1 MKLIE
6 IQHQFFTYGGQQYY
20 CIKAET
26 DSLLNVIAVY
36 CKAADGS
43 EVVIRGKDKIAE
55 ITPGTLGAP
64 YFSVSDELPSIETSV
79 PDSMADDI
87 TSAMLK
93 LKNAVGG
100 STVDFVC
107 ERLQWTRK
115 QIEEYLLAEQVDSV
129 ALAIYN
135 IEARH
140 QAIIIGDQTGIGKGR
155 MAASLIRYAYVKGKK
170 AVFITEQPKLFADI
184 YRDLS
189 DTGSADLVPFIIA
202 DSTDK
207 DAKINLTDENGEIIK
222 TIYSPLPDSKKYKVI
237 NGKLDYDYNYV
248 LTTYSQFRA
257 QTDPEKQTSKDRKG
271 LERYK
276 FLIDTAEN
284 GVLILDE
291 VHNAAGSSMSTR
303 TFYGKEKTELK
314 GSNTFVMIS
323 KAVQVASAVC
333 FLSATFAKRPENMPL
348 YAFRS
353 CLSETQLS
361 DIDLISSISKGGEA
375 LQEIISSSLVK
386 EGQMVRREKT
396 YDGIDVNYI
405 YLDKEGNKKHQVPD
419 LEQLHRSLSDN
430 ITGLMLKIV
439 DFEKKYVSEAMSIIA
454 ETSAAYGEEVSQ
466 NNQDLGVNHTEYFSR
481 VFNIVGQMLLSV
493 KAEAVADHAIRRLK
507 EGKKVVIAISHTS
520 EAMLQDIMDE
530 SGIEADSGNYIRTDF
545 SQGLLRGLKNTLK
558 YSVKGE
564 DGKSQ
569 GSYYI
574 PLEMLSEDGQKEF
587 NRLSAEIMSTK
598 TGVNCSPIDVIEQK
612 LQKAGYNF
620 GEITGRKYRVEFTDD
635 TFTNGR
641 IFTRKPESKNTAVI
655 KYQNNK
661 TDVLIINTSGAT
673 GLSVHATNKGT
684 SLPENEVKPRCMII
698 AECELDISKEVQKR
712 GRINRTGQ
720 LKNIPPS
727 YDYLMSAIP
736 AEKRNMMMLQKKLL
750 SLDANTTSKQKQS
763 TGIIDVPDFL
773 NKYGDMAVTQYLKD
787 NAEIN
792 DRMNDPLNLFDE
804 DKGKMK
810 ETEKVDGAAKKV
822 SGRVAMLKC
831 ADQEDF
837 YNSVYESYN
846 SLVENLKLRGEYDL
860 EVNEIPLNAT
870 LIGSKS
876 IFTAQKSKGNSV
888 FAEASYIGNYE
899 CDVLVKPFSRTEVEG
914 MLQNFKTEHGGQDP
928 QDTAAQ
934 LADEL
939 EHNALTLKKV
949 KELEET
955 ANYSVK
961 YTTINQNKDLKP
973 EKKAEK
979 LAELEK
985 KHKSTLI
992 KIEADSNKKIS
1003 RKHIIKHFYA
1013 GRECFVFDNMRAV
1026 CLGAKIGKAKN
1037 RYTLSNIT
1045 ICFAVAST
1053 VKYVEFNLSDNGF
1066 AELGAISAYGDPQ
1079 NSVLEN
1085 WQQII
1090 QDATK
1095 SREMRR
1101 IVTGNILAA
1110 YPQVENLIEAE
1121 NSKAFNV
1128 KLVNFTLSNG
1138 GREKGIL
1145 LPKTA
1150 TDGIVTKSFSKVKI
1164 SDAKK
1169 YLKNETHKLNYP
1181 SFTKTI
1187 DFSTGCKLF
1196 VTTSNGNIQEINFST
1211 PNVSKNYK
1219 EFMLTD
1225 FWLNISDNGR
1235 GCDKGRCYSIT
1246 IKAGNLDDKFS
1257 KILDYLEKSGLQ
1269 LEVESSEVSKI
1280 IGSRTLD
1287 DNANWKPL
1295 TVNRANIPGGK
1306 ISKLFDNEIKLL
1318 KLKYG
1323 KTLQGT
1329 DENSIENLTLKI
1341 WQNGFNSVTLSQ
1353 LDNIINDIQ
1362 NEKLK
1367 CTFYRSNRKRHDGI
1381 MHKPGFEKVALGAAI
1396 IVGGGKK
1403 YRSSTYEQY
1412 DVERTGFLRELLV
1425 EWAKLKGF
1433 FFDDIY
1439 EYLKENGFDYLDK
1452 KKKGGN
1458 ESEVFGNGKLV
1469 IKIVNP
1475 DVLYPGNIVNAVNR
1489 FLIHNYLFG
1498 DNLPLYIL
1506 GFTIINGYFRIIAVQ
1521 QFVQAK
1527 HTATEDEIIDFV
1539 KEIISGVKTEDEYCN
1554 FHTTDFIIHDLHR
1567 LNVLKD
1573 DAGNF
1578 YVIDNFLKF
1587 NNNELEGINQSFWCN
1602 KDMLWR
1608 LYLLFLTK
1616 MAKPYAAKV
1625 IKSPELKAFIKKGK
1639 TYYYN
1644 HQVEYDSLI
1653 FKILNEQQYSIS
1665 NERQQFVWR
1674 VISIVDNFLFKNKF
1688 RITDSTTD
1696 NYIKNILNN

>member
-20 CIKAET
+20 CTKAET

-36 CKAADGS
+36 CKTADGS

-55 ITPGTLGAP
+55 IIPGTLGAP

-170 AVFITEQPKLFADI
+170 TVFITEQPKLFADI

-569 GSYYI
+569 GSYFI

-612 LQKAGYNF
+612 LQKAGYSF

-810 ETEKVDGAAKKV
+810 ETEKVEGAAKKV

-928 QDTAAQ
+928 QKTAAQ

-939 EHNALTLKKV
+939 EHNALTIKKG
-949 KELEET
+949 KEIEET

-979 LAELEK
+979 LSELEK

-992 KIEADSNKKIS
+992 KIEADCNKKIS

-1110 YPQVENLIEAE
+1110 YPQVEDLME
-1121 NSKAFNV
+1121 NEDCKAFNV

-1169 YLKNETHKLNYP
+1169 YLKNETHKLDYP

-1187 DFSTGCKLF
+1187 DFSTGCKMF
-1196 VTTSNGNIQEINFST
+1196 VTTSYGNIQEINFST

-1246 IKAGNLDDKFS
+1246 IKAGNLDDKFL

-1295 TVNRANIPGGK
+1295 TVNRANIPGGTL
-1306 ISKLFDNEIKLL
+1306 SRLLLNAIKLAAL
-1318 KLKYG
+1318 K
-1323 KTLQGT
+1323 
-1329 DENSIENLTLKI
+1329 
-1341 WQNGFNSVTLSQ
+1341 NG
-1353 LDNIINDIQ
+1353 
-1362 NEKLK
+1362 
-1367 CTFYRSNRKRHDGI
+1367 G
-1381 MHKPGFEKVALGAAI
+1381 
-1396 IVGGGKK
+1396 
-1403 YRSSTYEQY
+1403 
-1412 DVERTGFLRELLV
+1412 
-1425 EWAKLKGF
+1425 
-1433 FFDDIY
+1433 
-1439 EYLKENGFDYLDK
+1439 
-1452 KKKGGN
+1452 
-1458 ESEVFGNGKLV
+1458 
-1469 IKIVNP
+1469 
-1475 DVLYPGNIVNAVNR
+1475 
-1489 FLIHNYLFG
+1489 
-1498 DNLPLYIL
+1498 LPL
-1506 GFTIINGYFRIIAVQ
+1506 
-1521 QFVQAK
+1521 
-1527 HTATEDEIIDFV
+1527 
-1539 KEIISGVKTEDEYCN
+1539 SGVCN
-1554 FHTTDFIIHDLHR
+1554 RIN
-1567 LNVLKD
+1567 NVYSSPLLANAIKLAALK
-1573 DAGNF
+1573 
-1578 YVIDNFLKF
+1578 
-1587 NNNELEGINQSFWCN
+1587 NE
-1602 KDMLWR
+1602 
-1608 LYLLFLTK
+1608 
-1616 MAKPYAAKV
+1616 
-1625 IKSPELKAFIKKGK
+1625 
-1639 TYYYN
+1639 
-1644 HQVEYDSLI
+1644 
-1653 FKILNEQQYSIS
+1653 
-1665 NERQQFVWR
+1665 
-1674 VISIVDNFLFKNKF
+1674 
-1688 RITDSTTD
+1688 
-1696 NYIKNILNN
+1696 